1 VREGGCGWNP
11 PSNIEALLAKSG
23 DIEAQAMFRQAMVG
37 KPGAHHDI
45 VMRKAEQG
53 NSRAYTLVRLKE
65 KKPELY
71 KRVVA
76 GELSA
81 NAAAIEAGFRRRTFS
96 VPDDVDEAVAKLI
109 HQFGGDEVEAA
120 IERLKNGDK

>member
-1 VREGGCGWNP
+1 MPHPMPQNNNSKLIHNTSAVKNLRSAVEFCNIDGVPQAVREVLRTGAWAKRYDMMRIFEFERFSDFIIKPVREGGCGWNP

-53 NSRAYTLVRLKE
+53 
-65 KKPELY
+65 
-71 KRVVA
+71 
-76 GELSA
+76 
-81 NAAAIEAGFRRRTFS
+81 
-96 VPDDVDEAVAKLI
+96 
-109 HQFGGDEVEAA
+109 
-120 IERLKNGDK
+120 